1 MDCYTDLV
9 GIKGCG
15 DIPTGG
21 WINTLPGISLE
32 VIDNI
37 ADSEQVT
44 YLGVWADVQKEASTQ
59 FKIDL
64 IEKINECYNINTDC
78 DYEDI
83 ICKAENIVL
92 LTTSWRF
99 RLGVQLMIERL
110 YSTRI
115 NWITL
120 NKEQAEELKTFYQVE
135 YERTLSQAVKFMD
148 LTDCCLQCGGG
159 NPNYSVWLP

>member
-15 DIPTGG
+15 EEPEGG

-37 ADSEQVT
+37 ADSEQIT

-59 FKIDL
+59 FKLDL
-64 IEKINECYNINTDC
+64 IEKINECYDINTDC
-78 DYEDI
+78 DYEDV
-83 ICKAENIVL
+83 ICMEENIPL
-92 LTTSWRF
+92 LTNAWRF

-115 NWITL
+115 NWVTL
-120 NKEQAEELKTFYQVE
+120 NKEQASELKDFYQTE
-135 YERTLSQAVKFMD
+135 YEKSLSQAVKFLDMSE
-148 LTDCCLQCGGG
+148 CCLKCGGG
-159 NPNYSVWLP
+159 NPKHEVWLP